1 MLAWRRCCAS
11 SARPLSEGVE
21 KPYTYDEAVTLIT
34 TALAPLGNDYIE
46 RLRAEMDPAKGSID
60 LLPYADKRFAQGN
73 VAMKRGDVF
82 ADGRD
87 EVFVDGDGDI
97 VFIEVCG

>member
-1 MLAWRRCCAS
+1 
-11 SARPLSEGVE
+11 
-21 KPYTYDEAVTLIT
+21 
-34 TALAPLGNDYIE
+34 
-46 RLRAEMDPAKGSID
+46 
-60 LLPYADKRFAQGN
+60 
-73 VAMKRGDVF
+73 MKRGDVF